1 MHVNRF
7 SGRAAD
13 YRKGRPAYPEA
24 VVDELERH
32 GLVPGGVVVD
42 VGAGTGLASLL
53 FLRRG
58 YRVIAIEPNA
68 EMRAAAVEAGIDARA
83 GAGEETGL
91 PDACADL
98 VLAAQS
104 FHWMDQP
111 RAWREFER
119 IAKPG
124 ALIALLWNNRVR
136 SGTPFLEELEE
147 LLHRHAVDDIAWAER
162 LERRRWPGM
171 QEAHFANSQRVDFD
185 ALLARIAS
193 MSWMPRSGTPA
204 HAAMAAE
211 LRALFEKH
219 QRGGLVELPHDCVLY
234 WTRRR

>member
-111 RAWREFER
+111 RAWQEFER